1 MIAEL
6 QAVTKSYPLMETRVL
21 NEVSL
26 QVPPNCSI
34 AITGPS
40 GSGKSTL
47 LNILG
52 TLDSPDS
59 GKLILNGTQADY
71 ADNQIISKIRNRFI
85 GFVFQSHHL
94 LPQLTLLENIQL
106 PLLPIADSGE
116 KQQAMERGIAL
127 MKRIGLSEK
136 LNSRPSQASVGE
148 CQRTAL
154 VRALVNSPKLLLAD
168 EPTGS
173 LDSENA
179 DNLINLLLELQKEQ
193 GFSMVVVTHSMEIA
207 SKLQIVYQ
215 LKSGTLNV
223 I

>member
-6 QAVTKSYPLMETRVL
+6 QSVSKSYPLLETKVL
-21 NEVSL
+21 NDVSL
-26 QVPPNCSI
+26 QIPADSSV

-52 TLDSPDS
+52 TLDAPDS
-59 GKLILNGTQADY
+59 GRVILNGSEPIY
-71 ADNQIISKIRNRFI
+71 SDNQLISSLRNKFI

-94 LPQLTLLENIQL
+94 LPQLSLLENIQL
-106 PLLPIADSGE
+106 PLLPLKDSDE
-116 KQQAMERGIAL
+116 KSQAYQRGIAL
-127 MKRIGLSEK
+127 MKRIGLGEK

-173 LDSENA
+173 LDAENA
-179 DNLINLLLELQKEQ
+179 NLLIDLLLELKKEQ
-193 GFSMVVVTHSMEIA
+193 GFSMVLVTHSMEIA
-207 SKLQIVYQ
+207 SRMQQVCQ
-215 LKSGTLNV
+215 LKSGILTLL
-223 I
+223 

>member
-6 QAVTKSYPLMETRVL
+6 QAVSKSYPLLETKVL
-21 NEVSL
+21 NDVSL
-26 QVPPNCSI
+26 QIPPNSSI

-59 GKLILNGTQADY
+59 GKLILNGTHPDY
-71 ADNQIISKIRNRFI
+71 IDNQLISNIRNKFI

-106 PLLPIADSGE
+106 PLLPLTNSDE
-116 KQQAMERGIAL
+116 KQQAIERGIAL

-154 VRALVNSPKLLLAD
+154 VRGLVNSPKLLLAD

-179 DNLINLLLELQKEQ
+179 GNLIDLLLELQKEQ

-207 SKLQIVYQ
+207 SRLQKVYQ
-215 LKSGTLNV
+215 LKSGILTD

>member
-6 QAVTKSYPLMETRVL
+6 QAVSKSYPLMETKVL

-26 QVPPNCSI
+26 RIPSNTSI

-52 TLDSPDS
+52 TLDTPDS
-59 GKLILNGTQADY
+59 GKLILDGSEPNY
-71 ADNQIISKIRNRFI
+71 SDNQLISNIRNKLI

-106 PLLPIADSGE
+106 PLLPLTNNSE

-136 LNSRPSQASVGE
+136 LNSRPSQVSVGE
-148 CQRTAL
+148 CQRTAM
-154 VRALVNSPKLLLAD
+154 VRAMVNSPKLLLAD

-179 DNLINLLLELQKEQ
+179 SLLIDLLLELQKEQ

-207 SKLQIVYQ
+207 TKLQKVYQ
-215 LKSGTLNV
+215 LKSGSLKQ